1 MSLSCPYPCPYTY
14 LSAHLST
21 THLQSY
27 DMTICFLWA
36 SASFDADH
44 RGKSS
49 LVHGTSVPRQKLT
62 MEYGPI
68 VLLYLPPS
76 FQWLVSD
83 GVSCTCLTIW
93 TALGMGRGWPH
104 LIMFMYRASNQ
115 YVKNCS
121 HHLVM
126 LRLLMPVSK
135 RGLPSS
141 LLSEM
146 CHTRRPHW

>member
-1 MSLSCPYPCPYTY
+1 MPWANLYLYHPCLFVYVSVMSLSLYF

-27 DMTICFLWA
+27 HMTICFLWA

-49 LVHGTSVPRQKLT
+49 LVHGTSVPRQKLKADNGIWT
-62 MEYGPI
+62 YCPP
-68 VLLYLPPS
+68 LPPS

-83 GVSCTCLTIW
+83 GVSCTYLTIW

-121 HHLVM
+121 NRPVM
-126 LRLLMPVSK
+126 LILYSFL
-135 RGLPSS
+135 
-141 LLSEM
+141 
-146 CHTRRPHW
+146 TQ

>member
-68 VLLYLPPS
+68 VLLYP
-76 FQWLVSD
+76 
-83 GVSCTCLTIW
+83 
-93 TALGMGRGWPH
+93 
-104 LIMFMYRASNQ
+104 
-115 YVKNCS
+115 
-121 HHLVM
+121 
-126 LRLLMPVSK
+126 
-135 RGLPSS
+135 LPSNGWYLMGYHVLVVLQS
-141 LLSEM
+141 GLLLGWEEAG
-146 CHTRRPHW
+146 HI